1 MGSEELGHYIIFYS
15 LTNNFGHIGRDFD
28 IAKDMGWSAS
38 YTGFVSWMVI
48 RLTGLDDDDNES
60 YTSNST
66 KGTIIF
72 KTSS

>member
-38 YTGFVSWMVI
+38 YTGGVS
-48 RLTGLDDDDNES
+48 GSGNNEDRNKLI
-60 YTSNST
+60 TEHNI
-66 KGTIIF
+66 KF
-72 KTSS
+72 NKRVQ